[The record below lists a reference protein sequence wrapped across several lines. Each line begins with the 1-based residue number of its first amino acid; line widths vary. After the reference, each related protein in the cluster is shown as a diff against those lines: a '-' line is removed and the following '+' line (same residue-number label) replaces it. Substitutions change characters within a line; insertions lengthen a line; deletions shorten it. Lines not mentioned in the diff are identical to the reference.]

1 MMGGSGPL
9 ETPIDCLRLSYIINF
24 RVFSL
29 FGLFVQSLLYIVI
42 VAAAPSHTS
51 DERCRVTLELLEG
64 PDDEPA
70 AGVAAGEE
78 EGGDEEEGSP
88 PAPPPR

>member
-42 VAAAPSHTS
+42 VAASPSHTS

-70 AGVAAGEE
+70 AAVAAGEE
-78 EGGDEEEGSP
+78 EGGEEEEGSP